1 MCPGKGSLFLHID
14 LCLPPSNNCIIFSC
28 VAVLW
33 FVDHFL
39 QEETVTQV
47 CEGLAQMSLEAEE
60 AGTLGDLKWQSPR
73 RARGV

>member
-1 MCPGKGSLFLHID
+1 MCPGKGSLLLRID
-14 LCLPPSNNCIIFSC
+14 LCLPSLNNCIIFSC

-39 QEETVTQV
+39 QEETVTQI
-47 CEGLAQMSLEAEE
+47 CEGLAQMEAEK

-73 RARGV
+73 KARVVW